1 MRAPYQILAI
11 LYKRENNKILYGIFY
26 RNSHPIWQFISGG
39 GENNENPL
47 ETVIREIEEE
57 TSLSVEKEKIEQ
69 LDSKT
74 TIPVLN
80 ITGEYTWGKNVYVV
94 PEYSFAIEIKDE
106 DGNIQLSNEH
116 KEYKWVEYEE
126 ALKKLKYDSNKTAL
140 WELNEKINKKEKK
153 MQKIKTKRESL
164 DTVRERER
172 ATLYKNK

>member
-1 MRAPYQILAI
+1 MRAPYQILTI

-39 GENNENPL
+39 GENSETPL
-47 ETVIREIEEE
+47 ETVIREIKEE
-57 TSLSVEKEKIEQ
+57 TSLIVEKEKIEQ

-80 ITGEYTWGKNVYVV
+80 ITGEYTWGTNVYVV
-94 PEYSFAIEIKDE
+94 PEYSYAIEIKGE

-126 ALKKLKYDSNKTAL
+126 ALKKLKDDSNKTAL
-140 WELNEKINKKEKK
+140 WELNEKLNKR
-153 MQKIKTKRESL
+153 TK
-164 DTVRERER
+164 V
-172 ATLYKNK
+172 YN